1 MNRAKSRAMSSLPVG
16 VRADSR
22 AGVERKDAAETQV
35 RLSAELR
42 ASTSDDFARLAAS
55 MVPPPPPAWRR
66 ALGRISRLWLLV
78 AFVVIWQLISTLGQR
93 INPQLDVMMPP
104 PTAVLSAAADLLQRG
119 VLLRH
124 VVDSLYRVLLAVG
137 AATLLGVPLGL
148 AMGWSSR
155 FRSAVDPLLE
165 FIRPIPPLA
174 WIPLSILWFG
184 IGDVQIVYII
194 FLAAFF
200 PIVLNSLAGARDVD
214 TYLVRAGLSL
224 GARPRE
230 LFLTVVLPA
239 ALPHIFTGMRVGL
252 GIGWMALVAGE
263 LVAAPS
269 GLGYMINNARTLFR
283 SDYILLG
290 MVLIG
295 VLGLLLDYLMRQAAR
310 FAMPW
315 HKGQ

>member
-1 MNRAKSRAMSSLPVG
+1 VSQLEADASGRPRPLASRSGQAG
-16 VRADSR
+16 AD
-22 AGVERKDAAETQV
+22 
-35 RLSAELR
+35 
-42 ASTSDDFARLAAS
+42 LAAA
-55 MVPPPPPAWRR
+55 MIPPPSPAWRR
-66 ALGRISRLWLLV
+66 ALNQFVHLWLLIL
-78 AFVVIWQLISTLGQR
+78 FVIAWQVISTVGVR

-104 PTAVLSAAADLLQRG
+104 PTAVFSAARELLERG
-119 VLLRH
+119 VLFTH
-124 VVDSLYRVLLAVG
+124 VGDSLRRVLVAVG
-137 AATLLGVPLGL
+137 VAAALGVPLGL
-148 AMGWSSR
+148 AMGWSAG
-155 FRSAVDPLLE
+155 FRASVDPLLE

-184 IGDVQIVYII
+184 IGDTQNQYII

-200 PIVLNSLAGARDVD
+200 PIVLNAMAGARDVD

-224 GARPRE
+224 GARRRD

-239 ALPHIFTGMRVGL
+239 SLPNIFTGLRVGL

-263 LVAAPS
+263 LVAAPT

-295 VLGLLLDYLMRQAAR
+295 ILGLILDYAMRQLALI
-310 FAMPW
+310 AMPW
-315 HKGQ
+315 YRR